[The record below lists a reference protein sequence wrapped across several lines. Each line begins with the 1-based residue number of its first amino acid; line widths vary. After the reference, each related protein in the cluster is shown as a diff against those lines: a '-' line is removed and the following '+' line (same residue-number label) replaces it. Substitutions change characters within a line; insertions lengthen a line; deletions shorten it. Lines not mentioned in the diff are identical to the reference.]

1 MYNSPYC
8 LSYNTYNVSSEDL
21 VLDQLVIPKLIVFFT
36 LITYL
41 LDIVLILQGE
51 ILSWSLVGVKG
62 SIMIIGL
69 GGVQFDL

>member
-1 MYNSPYC
+1 M
-8 LSYNTYNVSSEDL
+8 
-21 VLDQLVIPKLIVFFT
+21 DQLVIPKLIVFFA

>member
-8 LSYNTYNVSSEDL
+8 LSYNTYNVSSKNL

-62 SIMIIGL
+62 SIMVIGIS
-69 GGVQFDL
+69 GVQFDL